1 MGTYKC
7 ISGCHLIT
15 HNAETGLP
23 YRCICMPTQKGGTR
37 THIRIPAP
45 AHVRLWAGE
54 TRPAG
59 FSSLFLPLWLSI
71 ECGNPT
77 LPIQAAP
84 SVMTTSATTS
94 SLGTARAIL
103 YLAIPPLSI
112 PRVNHGP
119 LMPVTP
125 ADFICS

>member
-15 HNAETGLP
+15 HNAETGLAS
-23 YRCICMPTQKGGTR
+23 RFICRPTQRVGTR
-37 THIRIPAP
+37 THILTPAP

-54 TRPAG
+54 IRLAG
-59 FSSLFLPLWLSI
+59 FNSLHPPLWPSTG
-71 ECGNPT
+71 CGNPT

-94 SLGTARAIL
+94 SLGTAQAIL